1 MQFNGIERKAATI
14 KKVSFVSQNKVNLE
28 NGLYGNWLLE
38 SINLFEPG
46 LLNQDVN
53 IRNDT
58 IAKIRG
64 KDEIWKILQG
74 VIYAPFIEDNRKAIQ
89 SLQGHLNDCRY
100 LFSLERGG
108 SLLADQIAKGK
119 NLDSDKIE
127 KMFISEE
134 DLKSPGNNKLDN
146 YKVQQQENL
155 KARITSL
162 MQGKENE
169 NITIAVAETI
179 VGGGSTNELVK
190 TLEAL
195 LKAKF
200 YPNLKFKLLLLQ
212 QTIHR
217 KDEGKGVILRK
228 RAASEQIQLIL
239 SQTRYILGEDVGYQ
253 LAYSG
258 QTSKKPIIVFQGTQ
272 EKLVAYQITPEGNT
286 IARDIIIDLNAGAY
300 TGLLPDIL

>member
-1 MQFNGIERKAATI
+1 MQFNNSERKPAI
-14 KKVSFVSQNKVNLE
+14 SKKISFVSQNEVNLE
-28 NGLYGNWLLE
+28 NALYGNWLLE
-38 SINLFEPG
+38 SINTFEPG

-74 VIYAPFIEDNRKAIQ
+74 AIYTPFIEENREAIQ
-89 SLQGHLNDCRY
+89 TLQRNLNDCTY
-100 LFSLERGG
+100 LLSLERGG

-119 NLDSDKIE
+119 NIYSDKIE
-127 KMFISEE
+127 KRFISAEKFQNT
-134 DLKSPGNNKLDN
+134 DDKLDN
-146 YKVQQQENL
+146 YKVQQQETL

-169 NITIAVAETI
+169 NITIAIAETI

-190 TLEAL
+190 TLETL
-195 LKAKF
+195 LKTEL
-200 YPNLKFKLLLLQ
+200 YPNLKLKLLLLQ

-228 RAASEQIQLIL
+228 RTKAEQIQLII

-258 QTSKKPIIVFQGTQ
+258 QTSKKPIIVFQGNQ
-272 EKLVAYQITPEGNT
+272 EKLIAYQITPEGNT
-286 IARDIIIDLNAGAY
+286 TARDIIIDLNAGAY
-300 TGLLPDIL
+300 IGLLPDIL

>member
-1 MQFNGIERKAATI
+1 MQFNSSERKPAII
-14 KKVSFVSQNKVNLE
+14 KKISFVSQNEVNLE
-28 NGLYGNWLLE
+28 NALYGNWLLE
-38 SINLFEPG
+38 SINTFEPG

-74 VIYAPFIEDNRKAIQ
+74 AIYAPFIEDNREAIQ
-89 SLQGHLNDCRY
+89 TLQRNLNDCTY
-100 LFSLERGG
+100 LLSLERGG

-119 NLDSDKIE
+119 NIYSDKIE
-127 KMFISEE
+127 KRFISAEKFQNT
-134 DLKSPGNNKLDN
+134 DNKLDN
-146 YKVQQQENL
+146 YKVQQQETL

-169 NITIAVAETI
+169 NITIAIAETI

-190 TLEAL
+190 TLETL
-195 LKAKF
+195 LKTEL
-200 YPNLKFKLLLLQ
+200 YPSLKLKLLLLQ

-228 RAASEQIQLIL
+228 RTKAEQIQLII
-239 SQTRYILGEDVGYQ
+239 SQTRYILGEDIGYQ

-258 QTSKKPIIVFQGTQ
+258 QNSKKPIIVFQGNQ
-272 EKLVAYQITPEGNT
+272 EKLIAYQITPEGNT
-286 IARDIIIDLNAGAY
+286 TARDIIIDLNAGAY
-300 TGLLPDIL
+300 IGLLPDIL